1 MTSLNLITIVIAIC
15 LLSLADALAIT
26 GPQGGVNTATGQRPC
41 RQEFSTFKNS
51 GPAFDLYI
59 LSLQR
64 FQQQNQSAL
73 LSYYQ
78 VAGEV
83 PPLVS
88 YTWLLTNYQGIHGRP
103 FIAWDNV
110 QGSFQAGYCTHSSIL
125 FPSWHRPYMALFEV
139 DFHPLPKYSTI

>member
-1 MTSLNLITIVIAIC
+1 MTSLNLMTIVIAIC
-15 LLSLADALAIT
+15 LLSHANALAIT
-26 GPQGGVNTATGQRPC
+26 GPQGGVNIATGQRPF

-51 GPAFDLYI
+51 GAAFDLYI

-78 VAGEV
+78 VAGDV
-83 PPLVS
+83 PLHVS
-88 YTWLLTNYQGIHGRP
+88 NIWILTNDQGIHGRP

-110 QGSFQAGYCTHSSIL
+110 QGYFQAGYCTHSSIL

-139 DFHPLPKYSTI
+139 DFHPLPKVSTI